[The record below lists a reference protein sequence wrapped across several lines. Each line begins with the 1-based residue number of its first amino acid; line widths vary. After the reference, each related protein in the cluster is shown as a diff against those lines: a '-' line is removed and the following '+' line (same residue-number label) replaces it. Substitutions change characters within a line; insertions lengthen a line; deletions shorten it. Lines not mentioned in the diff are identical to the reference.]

1 MNQTQIMVIKI
12 SYIITFI
19 LLGNWIYSQDSI
31 RFKDNN
37 NIAVKISEVGIVDIK
52 YRRFDNLNGPQYIV
66 NKQDIRYIK
75 FQNGVIDTMRQSNV
89 LTENNSLIKITEKAK
104 ISSIHFRL
112 YYNYEVL
119 NYKQLQKLITTIEN
133 NDEKT
138 LLLNEFDIMK
148 KYKLKQYA
156 YAYSGWV
163 LGFITASALSG
174 VAQNNPSKANST
186 TIGLSLLCTATWA
199 SFIIIGHSISHD
211 FKIKRYR
218 EQTTIAEMYN
228 NL

>member
-1 MNQTQIMVIKI
+1 M
-12 SYIITFI
+12 

-52 YRRFDNLNGPQYIV
+52 YHRFDNLDGPQYVV

-89 LTENNSLIKITEKAK
+89 LTENTSLIKITEKAK
-104 ISSIHFRL
+104 ISSIHCRL

-133 NDEKT
+133 DNEKT
-138 LLLNEFDIMK
+138 LLLNEFDIMRK
-148 KYKLKQYA
+148 HKLKQYT

-163 LGFITASALSG
+163 LGFIAANALSG
-174 VAQNNPSKANST
+174 IVQNNPSKANST

-218 EQTTIAEMYN
+218 EQTAIAETYN